1 MQLMNKDWGGC
12 SVISCCLRNLI
23 LGFES
28 CLGVSP
34 EEKSRTR
41 AKFGESQKTW
51 CGENRSGMQLLL
63 RSRVCVKLGRPG
75 VSLSPAWGEGMMVW
89 MEAGAIL

>member
-1 MQLMNKDWGGC
+1 MNKDWGGC

-34 EEKSRTR
+34 REKSRTR
-41 AKFGESQKTW
+41 AKFGVSEDLVWGKQKW
-51 CGENRSGMQLLL
+51 DAVASACQGL
-63 RSRVCVKLGRPG
+63 C
-75 VSLSPAWGEGMMVW
+75 
-89 MEAGAIL
+89 EAGETGC

>member
-1 MQLMNKDWGGC
+1 MQLMNKDWGVC

-41 AKFGESQKTW
+41 AKFGVSEDLVWGKQKW
-51 CGENRSGMQLLL
+51 DAAAL
-63 RSRVCVKLGRPG
+63 RARVCVKLGRPG
-75 VSLSPAWGEGMMVW
+75 VSLSPAWGEGMVVW